1 MEELSASEEGSPR
14 AIRSNSPSDRS
25 RLKLT
30 PTSPSN
36 SDKVDSSPESPPDLD
51 SAADA
56 TATSSK
62 AKNSSS
68 TSESSRPRRR
78 TKVHTFELDEEDS
91 AVEEGQ
97 PLGQVEEGTSGLE
110 GIEAAIRSLSA
121 VYGKKK
127 ETLEEKNSETE
138 YDEDV
143 IKCTVRNLFHLPQV
157 SSIDK
162 YNKFIVRVNDL
173 GGHLDEDR
181 GKNKLYLLISAAK
194 HLATDKLEQ
203 WHLRPGLLPT
213 FGELSPNP
221 SQALSPLDRFL
232 QTPRPLDFETNEI
245 TPVQELMEE
254 HISKVYRKK
263 EQARDINIEIIE
275 NGRISTV
282 DWYYSRTWP
291 AFLIK
296 CNGRGASRR
305 LMCIEMFPRKALN
318 YKKDQRLRSTYFYIS
333 TIKDCMQ
340 LCRGHKEIEDIMREA
355 YMAPDTM
362 DEHAARLTLLTNPED
377 ANKFLDLDSQLAR
390 QHFAVAIRHY
400 FRSEKH
406 VEFNNTNWNL
416 FSAEIDPDIEHYQM
430 TDAMFKRR
438 LDAAIKQFSQRSQMN
453 LFAGSTY
460 SYQKKRRR
468 SESPSAPEP
477 KRKETTTTNLD
488 TADVNTP
495 STSADVPSSSG
506 DAQIR
511 DAQGDQDDEDKRS
524 STASLAINVSD
535 MEEE

>member
-263 EQARDINIEIIE
+263 EQA
-275 NGRISTV
+275 
-282 DWYYSRTWP
+282 
-291 AFLIK
+291 
-296 CNGRGASRR
+296 
-305 LMCIEMFPRKALN
+305 LN